1 MKTFYAII
9 ALILSTGVMHAQSP
23 IVVDQDDMPQEE
35 QIFLMTT
42 VTPLIEFDATETG
55 ADYNWDYSDLEPASQ
70 DTSHWVA
77 DDETDPIYFFLWF
90 TSDIAETGASV
101 FNNDFITIDDLYNFY
116 WSDND
121 YFGFSGFAG
130 KISDI
135 PFPIWFS
142 DPEMI
147 IEFPANY
154 GQTTSS
160 EVDFSFDIPDLG
172 GWSEYRERSNE
183 IDGWGTVTTPTSSY
197 DVLRLA
203 SEILIT
209 DTFSYD
215 FISIPVQYTTKEYR
229 WIAKEEGVPV
239 LQINMQEILGIETV
253 SAITYKS
260 AELTPVFNH
269 NAPGSTAIH
278 ISGPAQEILH
288 AVIDIQ
294 SDDTYTF
301 ILHDINGKKLMESSA
316 FVAQGQY
323 QYTQSVQQ
331 LAAGTYV
338 LQVVQSGVTVA
349 SSTCI
354 IQ

>member
-1 MKTFYAII
+1 MKTIYA
-9 ALILSTGVMHAQSP
+9 ALVLMCMSGNLFAQTP
-23 IVVDQDDMPQEE
+23 IEIDQDDMPQDG

-42 VTPLIEFDATETG
+42 VTPPIDFDVEATG
-55 ADYNWDYSDLEPASQ
+55 ADHNWDFSDLVPAGQ
-70 DTSHWVA
+70 DTSYWVP
-77 DDETDPIYFFLWF
+77 DDETDPIYFFLWL
-90 TSDIAETGASV
+90 TSDIAETGISV
-101 FNNDFITIDDLYNFY
+101 FNNDFISIDELYNFY

-183 IDGWGTVTTPTSSY
+183 IDGWGTVTTPTASY

-215 FISIPVQYTTKEYR
+215 FFEIPIQYTTKEYR

-239 LQINMQEILGIETV
+239 LQINMQEILGIESVTSV
-253 SAITYKS
+253 TYKS
-260 AELTPVFNH
+260 AELTPVWNTA
-269 NAPGSTAIH
+269 APNTTAIH
-278 ISGPAQEILH
+278 IPGVAQDVLH
-288 AVIDIQ
+288 AIIDIQ

-301 ILHDINGKKLMESSA
+301 ILHDMQGRKLMESSA

-323 QYTQSVQQ
+323 QYTQAVHQ

-338 LQVVQSGVTVA
+338 LQVLQSGLPIA